1 MLFYIRLKTYK
12 RMHLS
17 YINTLYGNIQ
27 YFYLQQRKNTNYG
40 SEKLEINK
48 INISAT
54 SHRFYYRKGN
64 VLLIRH
70 A

>member
-1 MLFYIRLKTYK
+1 MY
-12 RMHLS
+12 LS
-17 YINTLYGNIQ
+17 YINTFYRNIQ
-27 YFYLQQRKNTNYG
+27 YFYLQQRKNTDYG
-40 SEKLEINK
+40 SEKLQINN

-54 SHRFYYRKGN
+54 SHRFYFRKGN